1 MKYLAGILIAFSLF
15 LLSAKAQAQFL
26 GIGKEKEDK
35 EKKERR
41 KFYQSSRGPLVG
53 YERGRNDFFHLGYE
67 YNWKKIRLKKPVI
80 RAVDGFME
88 YNFWE
93 NVLGLKVA
101 YWQRHGRAK
110 FTYGGHAGYFSN
122 FDKASLSVGP
132 SIGFR
137 ILGFHGQAGYNF
149 LLNDPERE
157 IAANRLYLSVNFFI
171 PYHSK
176 LFFRKGDKKKNILKW

>member
-1 MKYLAGILIAFSLF
+1 MKYLAGILIASSLF
-15 LLSAKAQAQFL
+15 FVSSKAQAQLFNL
-26 GIGKEKEDK
+26 GGNKEQK

-41 KFYQSSRGPLVG
+41 KFYQSSRGLLVG
-53 YERGRNDFFHLGYE
+53 YERGRNDFLQVGYE
-67 YNWKKIRLKKPVI
+67 YNWKKIRLRRPVI

-93 NVLGLKVA
+93 NVLGFKAA

-110 FTYGGHAGYFSN
+110 LTYGGHAGYFSN
-122 FDKASLSVGP
+122 FENSSLSIGP
-132 SIGFR
+132 SVGFR

-149 LLNDPERE
+149 LLNDPDRE
-157 IAANRLYLSVNFFI
+157 IAANRLYLSINFFI

-176 LFFRKGDKKKNILKW
+176 LFSRKGDKEKTLFRW